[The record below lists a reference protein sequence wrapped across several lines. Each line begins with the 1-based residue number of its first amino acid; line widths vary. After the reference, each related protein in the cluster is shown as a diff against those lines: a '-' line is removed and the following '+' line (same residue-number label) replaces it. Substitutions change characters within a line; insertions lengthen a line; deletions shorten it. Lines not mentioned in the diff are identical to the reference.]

1 LGSDTRPQPVPRAA
15 VTAGVT
21 RVANRNFELKTE
33 IHRKLIGTLNLERVA
48 SIPRDRVRA
57 EIRDVVERLLAD
69 ERVPMT
75 TADQNRIIEEVLDEV
90 FGLGPLEP
98 LLKEPSISDILVCGF
113 DKVYI
118 EREGKLSLTSV
129 RFKDNAHLLHI
140 IDKIVSQVGRRIDEA
155 QPIVDARLLDGSR
168 VNAIIS
174 PLALDGPAL
183 SIRRFGRHV
192 ITSDEMVANKTLTR
206 GMLRFLGACVQAKTN
221 ILISGGTGS
230 GKTTTLNALS
240 RFIPEEE
247 RIITIEDTAE
257 LQLQQRHVVKFE
269 TRPPSLNKTGGIGQ
283 RQLLRTSLR
292 MRPDRIIVGECRG
305 AEALEMLQAMN
316 SGVEGSMSTVHAN
329 TPRDAFSRL
338 EAMVLMSDLQ
348 IPSRVILQQ
357 LAGAIK
363 LVLQVSRL
371 QDGSRKIVSIA
382 EVLGVKD
389 DRIDVRDVFLFER
402 TGLTAAGKVQGR
414 FRSSGETPA
423 ILERLKVS
431 GIELPPAV
439 FDEVM
444 EVNQ

>member
-1 LGSDTRPQPVPRAA
+1 LASDLRPAPSPRTNSAA
-15 VTAGVT
+15 GPARAV
-21 RVANRNFELKTE
+21 NRYFELKTE
-33 IHRKLIGTLNLERVA
+33 IHRKLIGSLNLERVA
-48 SIPRDRVRA
+48 SIPRERVRA

-75 TADQNRIIEEVLDEV
+75 TADQNKIIEEVLDEV
-90 FGLGPLEP
+90 LGLGPLEP

-118 EREGKLSLTSV
+118 ERGGKLSLTSV

-192 ITSDEMVANKTLTR
+192 ITSDEMVANKTITR
-206 GMLRFLGACVQAKTN
+206 GMLRFLAACVEAKTN
-221 ILISGGTGS
+221 VLISGGTGS

-240 RFIPEEE
+240 RFIPEDE

-269 TRPPSLNKTGGIGQ
+269 TRPPNLNKTGGIGQ

-329 TPRDAFSRL
+329 SPRDAFSRL

-363 LVLQVSRL
+363 IVLQISRL
-371 QDGSRKIVSIA
+371 QDGSRKVISIA
-382 EVLGVKD
+382 EVLGVKEG
-389 DRIDVRDVFLFER
+389 RIEVRDVFLFER
-402 TGLTAAGKVQGR
+402 TGIASDGKVQGR
-414 FRSSGETPA
+414 FRSNGETPV
-423 ILERLKVS
+423 ILERLKS
-431 GIELPPAV
+431 RGIEVPPAI
-439 FDEVM
+439 FDEVV
-444 EVNQ
+444 EVNL

>member
-1 LGSDTRPQPVPRAA
+1 MGSDTRPQPVPRAA
-15 VTAGVT
+15 ITAGVT
-21 RVANRNFELKTE
+21 RAANRNFELKTE

-48 SIPRDRVRA
+48 SVPRDRVRA

-363 LVLQVSRL
+363 LVMQVSRL
-371 QDGSRKIVSIA
+371 QDGSRKIVSVA

-402 TGLTAAGKVQGR
+402 TGVTAAGKVQGR

-431 GIELPPAV
+431 GIELPPAI

-444 EVNQ
+444 EVNL

>member
-1 LGSDTRPQPVPRAA
+1 MGSDTRPQPVPRAA

-21 RVANRNFELKTE
+21 RTANRNFELKTE

-118 EREGKLSLTSV
+118 EREGKLSLTPV

-230 GKTTTLNALS
+230 GKTTTVNALS

-338 EAMVLMSDLQ
+338 EAMVLISDLQ

-414 FRSSGETPA
+414 FRSSGEPPA

-439 FDEVM
+439 FEEVL

>member
-1 LGSDTRPQPVPRAA
+1 MVRAA
-15 VTAGVT
+15 D
-21 RVANRNFELKTE
+21 RIFELKSE
-33 IHRKLIGTLNLERVA
+33 IHRKLIGLLNMERV
-48 SIPRDRVRA
+48 SSLPKDRVRA
-57 EIRDVVERLLAD
+57 EIGRVVERLLAD

-75 TADQNRIIEEVLDEV
+75 TIEQDRIIEEVLDEV
-90 FGLGPLEP
+90 LGLGPLEP
-98 LLKEPSISDILVCGF
+98 LLKESSISDILVNGF

-118 EREGKLSLTSV
+118 ERAGKLSLTPV

-140 IDKIVSQVGRRIDEA
+140 IEKIVSQGGRRIDEA
-155 QPIVDARLLDGSR
+155 QPIDDARHADGSR
-168 VNAIIS
+168 VNAIIP
-174 PLALDGPAL
+174 PLALDGPSL

-192 ITSDEMVANKTLTR
+192 ITSEEMLANLTLTP
-206 GMLRFLGACVQAKTN
+206 GMLRFLAACVQAKTT

-230 GKTTTLNALS
+230 GKTTMLNAMS

-329 TPRDAFSRL
+329 SPRDAFSRL

-363 LVLQVSRL
+363 LVMQVSRL
-371 QDGSRKIVSIA
+371 QDGSRKIVSIS

-402 TGLTAAGKVQGR
+402 TGITAAGKVQGR

-431 GIELPPAV
+431 GIDLPPAV
-439 FDEVM
+439 FDEVV